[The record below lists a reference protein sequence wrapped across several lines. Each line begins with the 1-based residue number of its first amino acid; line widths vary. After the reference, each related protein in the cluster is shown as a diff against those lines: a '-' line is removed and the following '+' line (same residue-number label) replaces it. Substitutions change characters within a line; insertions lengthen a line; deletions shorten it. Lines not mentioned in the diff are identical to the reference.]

1 MSKSVAGF
9 FVIMMAL
16 VARQDDAPPAI
27 PVAQAYLA
35 AYQAQDFDALAALYA
50 EDAVFI
56 DPTSFDVGNIT
67 QPIDWQGR
75 DAILSGL
82 RSWNVA
88 RLEYA
93 VDRNYQASGRTV
105 FDGAVTAVYA
115 LEDGD
120 QHYRF
125 PIITIVTVQ
134 DGQVVEHR
142 DYTDYAGMQRIAPAG
157 DH

>member
-1 MSKSVAGF
+1 MSKSVAGI

-16 VARQDDAPPAI
+16 AARQEDAPDI
-27 PVAQAYLA
+27 PVAEAYLA
-35 AYQAQDFDALAALYA
+35 AYEAQDFDALAALYA

-56 DPTSFDVGNIT
+56 DPTSFDVGEIT

-75 DAILSGL
+75 DAILTGL
-82 RSWNVA
+82 RSWNVE

-125 PIITIVTVQ
+125 PIVTIVTVQ

-142 DYTDYAGMQRIAPAG
+142 DYTDFTGMERIAPAG
-157 DH
+157 GH